1 MCAVCK
7 KLLNLTKIRGEMKWM
22 FDKASDGLNLMI
34 TNKIKSL
41 RLIDYLIDLKIIIEG
56 IEYIN
61 NNEKLVATK

>member
-1 MCAVCK
+1 
-7 KLLNLTKIRGEMKWM
+7 M

-41 RLIDYLIDLKIIIEG
+41 RSIDYLIDLKIIIEG

-61 NNEKLVATK
+61 NNEKLVATKQKT

>member
-1 MCAVCK
+1 
-7 KLLNLTKIRGEMKWM
+7 M
-22 FDKASDGLNLMI
+22 FDEVSDGLNLMI